1 MRISN
6 EEMMAPTDLPFDK
19 VPPYRVKVV
28 EYTTPTTRSQ
38 RKELIKKYN
47 WSAPNLPAEYV
58 YVNMCTDSGTSAM
71 SDRQWGAMWL
81 GDESYFNSKSWD
93 PLQDVLQKFTGM
105 EYVMPCHQGR
115 SGEAI
120 LYEAFV
126 KEGDLVPS
134 NCHFTTTR
142 AHCYYQQAEP
152 VDLTCPEYFDEND
165 SSWFKGNIDTTKLK
179 KLFIEQGDRIG
190 LVELVVPN
198 NLCAGQPVSMANIR
212 EVRQIIDKYKRRD
225 VIFSLDVAR
234 ISENAWIIKKH
245 ETGYGHKTCLEIVQ
259 EMMSYADVA
268 HMSAKKAGLVNM
280 GGFVSLRNKIDY
292 QRLQPKLIRID
303 GFMTYGGLAGRD
315 LEALAVGLM
324 EGINDYYLEDK
335 QRQCNVFAK
344 ACKERGIATFNP
356 ACTLGV
362 WILAEHCLPH
372 IEKHNGPGTAL
383 CVQAY
388 IEGGVGLT
396 SMDSLHRGRED
407 SSDPTNPL
415 KIQLAPYE
423 LIRCAFPRRVYTDS
437 HYQWCAESLYRAMN
451 WGEKVPPYVRQKMDQ
466 IRPPLEKRDI
476 GLRAFFDEYEPLF
489 DHP

>member
-6 EEMMAPTDLPFDK
+6 QEMMSATDLPFDK
-19 VPPYRVKVV
+19 VPPYRIKVV
-28 EYTTPTTRSQ
+28 EYTTPTTRKQ
-38 RKELIKKYN
+38 RKELIRKYN

-58 YVNMCTDSGTSAM
+58 YINMCTDSGTSAM
-71 SDRQWGAMWL
+71 SDRQWAAMWL
-81 GDESYFNSKSWD
+81 ADESYFNSKSWD
-93 PLQDVLQKFTGM
+93 PLNEVLQSFTGM
-105 EYVMPCHQGR
+105 HYVMPCHQGR
-115 SGEAI
+115 SGESI
-120 LYEAFV
+120 IYESFV

-152 VDLTCPEYFDEND
+152 IDITCAEYFNEKDP
-165 SSWFKGNIDTTKLK
+165 SWFKGNIDTEKLE
-179 KLFIEQGDRIG
+179 KLFIEEGNRIG

-198 NLCAGQPVSMANIR
+198 NLCAGQPVSMKNIR
-212 EVRQIIDKYKRRD
+212 EVRQIIDKYRCRD
-225 VIFSLDVAR
+225 VIFSLDAAR

-245 ETGYGHKTCLEIVQ
+245 EAGYGHKTCLEIVQ
-259 EMMSYADVA
+259 EMMSYADIS
-268 HMSAKKAGLVNM
+268 HMSAKKSGLVNI
-280 GGFVSLRNKIDY
+280 GGFVALRNQNDF

-324 EGINDYYLEDK
+324 EGVNDYYLEDK
-335 QRQCNVFAK
+335 QRQCDVFAN
-344 ACKERGIATFNP
+344 ACKARGIATFNP
-356 ACTLGV
+356 ACTLGT

-372 IEKHNGPGTAL
+372 IQKQNGPGTAL

-407 SSDPTNPL
+407 SSDPTNNE

-423 LIRCAFPRRVYTDS
+423 LIRCAFPRRVYMDS
-437 HYQWCAESLYRAMN
+437 HYEWCAESLYNAMN
-451 WGEKVPPYVRQKMDQ
+451 WGEKIPPYVRQDMEHT
-466 IRPPLEKRDI
+466 RLPLDKKDI
-476 GLRAFFDEYEPLF
+476 GLRAFFDEFKPLF